1 MSILEI
7 IELKIEGTIK
17 KTLIVQPEA
26 TIRKIRIV
34 HNAII

>member
-17 KTLIVQPEA
+17 KTLIVQSEA

-34 HNAII
+34 HNPII